1 MMNVV
6 FTQHAV
12 DRMRERGFDPS
23 DVNHLLGVIDRVSK
37 TPDKLTNSPDVALLK
52 LKGKEAMYLVRAGS
66 LRAVLIADTGTSPD
80 GGRDGIIVANV
91 YGRNEE
97 EIGGTLSGPPE
108 APTAAR
114 AG

>member
-23 DVNHLLGVIDRVSK
+23 EVNHLLGVIDRVSE
-37 TPDKLTNSPDVALLK
+37 TPDKLTNSPEVALLR
-52 LKGKEAMYLVRAGS
+52 LKGQEAMYLVRAGS
-66 LRAVLIADTGTSPD
+66 LRAVLIDDIGKKPD
-80 GGRDGIIVANV
+80 GGRDGIVVANV
-91 YGRNEE
+91 YGRGEE
-97 EIGGTLSGPPE
+97 EIGGTLSGSVE
-108 APTAAR
+108 APIATR